1 MRRIIENLRERPEE
15 HRRHILNISTVVVT
29 VIMVSLWVVSLGST
43 LSEADLQKNISK
55 NVQPISALRANIVD
69 GYKSISN
76 SGNNSSTTELDAFM
90 LE

>member
-1 MRRIIENLRERPEE
+1 MRRIIQNLRDRPEE
-15 HRRHILNISTVVVT
+15 HRRHIVNVSTVVVT
-29 VIMVSLWVVSLGST
+29 VIMVSLWVVSLGGT
-43 LSEADLQKNISK
+43 LSEVDLQKNASK

-76 SGNNSSTTELDAFM
+76 SDSASSTTELDAFM